1 MKRLIVVDGLD
12 GCGKDTHAR
21 RMAQLIEAEG
31 QRVWVASHPS
41 GGTLGRLAKRALQ
54 GSGHVPRA
62 LATVFYTMD
71 VLRSVSR
78 YNRASEGTFI
88 FVRYLLGTAYLPR
101 RLAPAGYRLFRNL
114 LPFPDLGVFI
124 DIEPFVAL
132 RRIEARDHRHEMFET
147 LEKLESV
154 RSVAKRLT
162 SDEWTVVDN
171 SEDGAGPFVKA
182 QFLPAQKGLLDARP
196 VVSPSTP

>member
-1 MKRLIVVDGLD
+1 MKRLIVIDGLD

-21 RMAQLIEAEG
+21 RLAQLIEAEG
-31 QRVWVASHPS
+31 QRVSVASHPS
-41 GGTLGRLAKRALQ
+41 GGRLGRLAKRALQ

-62 LATVFYTMD
+62 LATAFYTMD
-71 VLRSVSR
+71 VLRSVAR

-114 LPFPDLGVFI
+114 LPFPDLAVFI
-124 DIEPFVAL
+124 DIEPAVAL

-154 RSVAKRLT
+154 RGVAKRLT

-171 SEDGAGPFVKA
+171 SEDGEAPFDRLADVLVARGYLKRAGAP
-182 QFLPAQKGLLDARP
+182 
-196 VVSPSTP
+196 SPGPP